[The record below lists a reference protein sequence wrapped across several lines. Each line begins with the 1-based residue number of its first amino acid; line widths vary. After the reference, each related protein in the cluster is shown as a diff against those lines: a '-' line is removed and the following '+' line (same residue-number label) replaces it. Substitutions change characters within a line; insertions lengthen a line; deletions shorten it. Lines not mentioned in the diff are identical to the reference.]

1 MNGDGSARYGL
12 GVDPNALKARFALL
26 LRLPDDQLPLDVMC
40 LLICQLAGDDI
51 VIDDEILRLDDLAV
65 STEHSFAGIMSSLF
79 GPHGCIRGNT
89 NDYYSV
95 DNSLLT
101 RVLANGVGIPITMSV
116 VALECA
122 RRVGVGMVG
131 IGVPGHF
138 IVRSGSDDDL
148 FGDPFNGGVLLDRA
162 GAQRM
167 FHRAVGAGAVW
178 HDSYLD
184 PVSSREI
191 LFRILNNL
199 RSACERSPQRHAMI
213 GWVLELLGMFHRG
226 VVFGPRAVDR
236 AMARYN

>member
-12 GVDPNALKARFALL
+12 GVDSNALKARFALL

-51 VIDDEILRLDDLAV
+51 VIDDEIRRLDDLAV

-79 GPHGCIRGNT
+79 GPDGCMRGNT
-89 NDYYSV
+89 TDYYSA

-101 RVLANGVGIPITMSV
+101 RVLANGMGIPITMSA

-131 IGVPGHF
+131 IGMPGHF
-138 IVRSGSDDDL
+138 IVRSGTDDDL
-148 FGDPFNGGVLLDRA
+148 FGDPFNGGIALDRA
-162 GAQRM
+162 GARRL
-167 FHRAVGAGAVW
+167 FHSAAGTEAVW

-199 RSACERSPQRHAMI
+199 RGACERNPRQHAMI
-213 GWVLELLGMFHRG
+213 GWVLELLGMFAQG
-226 VVFGPRAVDR
+226 ASFGPRAIDR